1 MGRAKVICYSVAV
14 TVGGDVG
21 MRRRIW
27 LLTSAPDDDD
37 SDNDGNEKSIRGGV
51 RLSPSHDRDG
61 GATVTKVVRTV
72 GEGCDHGAVNGS

>member
-51 RLSPSHDRDG
+51 GYLRHMVEMGCYSNKGSENSRG
-61 GATVTKVVRTV
+61 GM
-72 GEGCDHGAVNGS
+72 